1 MLSDLPEIK
10 ENLRLTQR
18 YCNMQM
24 ANSTQGPEAIFRSIN
39 PIYEGQEL
47 FYYVTTSGTRLVQ
60 WRKDP
65 YDQVNKE
72 LINDLFN
79 YQINF
84 KITEKDKLDSK
95 FAGSEGKILAFL
107 VDWTLFDGA
116 TIGESHGLL
125 DDYDCPPVDTWFHLL
140 SDSRGPIIL
149 AWIPAPFIPYIK
161 EAIAV
166 NMAKCIQWLEHSH
179 PDINTNL
186 TA

>member
-1 MLSDLPEIK
+1 MLYDLPEIK
-10 ENLRLTQR
+10 ENLRLTQD
-18 YCNMQM
+18 YCDMQM
-24 ANSTQGPEAIFRSIN
+24 ANSTLGPEAIFRSIH
-39 PIYEGQEL
+39 PIYEGQEF
-47 FYYVTTSGTRLVQ
+47 FYYSSASGMQLVQ

-84 KITEKDKLDSK
+84 KKEKKDKFHAELTR
-95 FAGSEGKILAFL
+95 SEGKILAFL

-116 TIGESHGLL
+116 TIKESRGLL
-125 DDYDCPPVDTWFHLL
+125 DDYDCPPIDTWFHIMHG
-140 SDSRGPIIL
+140 SQGPIIL
-149 AWIPAPFIPYIK
+149 AWIPAPFILYIK

-166 NMAKCIQWLEHSH
+166 NMAGCIQWLEHSH
-179 PDINTNL
+179 PDINNDL